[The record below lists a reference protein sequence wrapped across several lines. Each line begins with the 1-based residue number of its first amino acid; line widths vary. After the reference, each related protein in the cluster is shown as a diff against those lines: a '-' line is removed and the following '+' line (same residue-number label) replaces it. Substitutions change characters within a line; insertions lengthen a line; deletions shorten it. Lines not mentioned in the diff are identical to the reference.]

1 MLGSVGNFLD
11 GLLGYKQYV
20 DDFAVPKINW
30 REVRPYLEMEHFTV
44 EAISAKN
51 SAAGGLVSWVVNIV
65 TYHDTI
71 VGVEPKRKA
80 LAEANTRLETASTKL
95 QAVQEKVADLTEK
108 LSKLRAEFDAAEA
121 EKQSAINEVDAGQRK
136 LDLAQRLTTALASE
150 NVRWAENVV
159 QLKADKKL
167 TIGNRYVYI
176 QKSEWRACIH
186 VYGKHCSYLFE
197 FLLLPL
203 PYFKTCFHK
212 SSSRIFSHIFLY
224 SKNTQTSQ
232 IFLTLYIW

>member
-186 VYGKHCSYLFE
+186 VYESTVVIFSNFYY
-197 FLLLPL
+197 FLSHTSKPVFISHLHVS
-203 PYFKTCFHK
+203 FHI
-212 SSSRIFSHIFLY
+212 SSSILKTPKQVRFF
-224 SKNTQTSQ
+224 
-232 IFLTLYIW
+232 